1 MAESPK
7 ERPRERLTTDARREQ
22 LLVTG
27 TELLQHRPHTEV
39 SIEEI
44 AEAAGVSKGLLYH
57 YFPTKNE
64 FIVAAL
70 ERGQRELAAR
80 LVPDESLPP
89 IKRLDASLDAFL
101 DYVEAH
107 PAAFAAIFR
116 GGSEDP
122 EITKALDAGRNE
134 QLATL
139 MAAIGEW
146 EEAPVSTEATPELEA
161 AVFANWADLLLA
173 SFVISLSACR
183 ESPALTSGF
192 LSEAL
197 PRILA
202 PAEWRKSRQ
211 PHRGQPRRCQSAMR
225 VEGCSA
231 S

>member
-1 MAESPK
+1 M
-7 ERPRERLTTDARREQ
+7 TTDARREQ

-101 DYVEAH
+101 DYVEEH

-122 EITKALDAGRNE
+122 EITEALDSGRNE

-161 AVFANWADLLLA
+161 AVQGWLHFCEGAALRWLEHGEMDRHALRIMLRNALGGAFAVANAAEAEAHWRARQGEA
-173 SFVISLSACR
+173 RV
-183 ESPALTSGF
+183 G
-192 LSEAL
+192 SE
-197 PRILA
+197 
-202 PAEWRKSRQ
+202 
-211 PHRGQPRRCQSAMR
+211 G
-225 VEGCSA
+225 
-231 S
+231 

>member
-1 MAESPK
+1 MS
-7 ERPRERLTTDARREQ
+7 TDARREQ
-22 LLVTG
+22 LLVSG
-27 TELLQHRPHTEV
+27 TVLLQHRPHTEV

-44 AEAAGVSKGLLYH
+44 AAAAGVSKGLLYH

-80 LVPDESLPP
+80 LAPDPSLPP
-89 IKRLDASLDAFL
+89 VERLDASLDAFL

-122 EITKALDAGRNE
+122 EITRALDAGRDE

-146 EEAPVSTEATPELEA
+146 EEAPVSTEPSLELEA
-161 AVFANWADLLLA
+161 AVQGWLF
-173 SFVISLSACR
+173 F
-183 ESPALTSGF
+183 
-192 LSEAL
+192 
-197 PRILA
+197 
-202 PAEWRKSRQ
+202 
-211 PHRGQPRRCQSAMR
+211 
-225 VEGCSA
+225 VEGA
-231 S
+231 VLHWMENGGGDRGRLRLMLRTALGGTLFAAAAARGETPGG